1 MTITHIVLFQFSSE
15 ALKDTANIQRICTAF
30 QALKQNCLH
39 PQTHKPYIL
48 SLTGGLNNSPEVHH
62 SGGLTH
68 GWVVKFENQEDR
80 DWYVERDPAHTEF
93 KGMLEGVVEG
103 VRVFDYEGG
112 VF

>member
-1 MTITHIVLFQFSSE
+1 MTITHIVLFQFTSE

-30 QALKQNCLH
+30 LALHNSCLH
-39 PQTHKPYIL
+39 PETHKPYIL

-68 GWVVKFENQEDR
+68 GWVVEFANKEDR
-80 DWYVERDPAHTEF
+80 DWYVESDPAHAEF